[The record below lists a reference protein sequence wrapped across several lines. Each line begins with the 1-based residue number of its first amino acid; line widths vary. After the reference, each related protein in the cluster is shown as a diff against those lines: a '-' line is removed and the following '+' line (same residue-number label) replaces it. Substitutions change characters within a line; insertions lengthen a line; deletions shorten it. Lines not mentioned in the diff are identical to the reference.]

1 MQKRSILHMK
11 NFKLIIGILCPVLT
25 VASLLVTIIN
35 ATIDN
40 KTKRKQLKTWDN
52 PDRVY
57 QAVGVGMEFQRERF
71 EEAKQNSK
79 K

>member
-1 MQKRSILHMK
+1 MK
-11 NFKLIIGILCPVLT
+11 NFKTILGILCPILT
-25 VASLLVTIIN
+25 AVAALVMIIN
-35 ATIDN
+35 GSIDN

-57 QAVGVGMEFQRERF
+57 QAMGMGMEFQREKF

>member
-1 MQKRSILHMK
+1 MK
-11 NFKLIIGILCPVLT
+11 NFKLIMGILCPVLT
-25 VASLLVTIIN
+25 VVSLLIMITN
-35 ATIDN
+35 GSID
-40 KTKRKQLKTWDN
+40 KKIKMKQLKTWDN

-57 QAVGVGMEFQRERF
+57 QAVGMGYEYQRERF

>member
-1 MQKRSILHMK
+1 MK
-11 NFKLIIGILCPVLT
+11 NFKTILGILCPILTT
-25 VASLLVTIIN
+25 VAALITIIN
-35 ATIDN
+35 GSIDN

>member
-1 MQKRSILHMK
+1 MK
-11 NFKLIIGILCPVLT
+11 NFKLIMGILCPVLT
-25 VASLLVTIIN
+25 VVSLLIMIIN
-35 ATIDN
+35 GSIDN

-57 QAVGVGMEFQRERF
+57 QAVGMGCEYQRERF
-71 EEAKQNSK
+71 EAKQNSK

>member
-1 MQKRSILHMK
+1 MK
-11 NFKLIIGILCPVLT
+11 NLKTILGILCPVLT
-25 VASLLVTIIN
+25 VVALLVTIIN
-35 ATIDN
+35 GSIDN
-40 KTKRKQLKTWDN
+40 KIKKRQLRSWDN

-57 QAVGVGMEFQRERF
+57 QAVGVGCEYQRERF

>member
-1 MQKRSILHMK
+1 MK
-11 NFKLIIGILCPVLT
+11 NFKTILGILCPVLT
-25 VASLLVTIIN
+25 VVSLLIMIIN
-35 ATIDN
+35 GSIDN

-57 QAVGVGMEFQRERF
+57 QAVGMGMEYQRERF

>member
-1 MQKRSILHMK
+1 MK
-11 NFKLIIGILCPVLT
+11 KFKLIMGILCPVLT
-25 VASLLVTIIN
+25 AVSLMVTIIN

-52 PDRVY
+52 PKEIY
-57 QAVGVGMEFQRERF
+57 QAVGAGMEFQRER
-71 EEAKQNSK
+71 EAKQNSK